1 LSSALE
7 RVHLA
12 EESNTS
18 LRQSFEVLKT
28 KIVILKT
35 KLATAKAEEKDTR
48 GGEEGNRE
56 LREETILL
64 FHPT

>member
-1 LSSALE
+1 M
-7 RVHLA
+7 
-12 EESNTS
+12 
-18 LRQSFEVLKT
+18 
-28 KIVILKT
+28 VILKT

>member
-1 LSSALE
+1 LQKRVIHHSDSLE
-7 RVHLA
+7 G
-12 EESNTS
+12 
-18 LRQSFEVLKT
+18 LKT
-28 KIVILKT
+28 KMVILKT
-35 KLATAKAEEKDTR
+35 KLATAMAEEKDNR